1 MLRTGKFHGKAL
13 AVRTSSRSR
22 FKAGVGR
29 TPPHSGAISRE
40 VEMPVLHSGQSELF
54 RHSGRGQVSRKP
66 AAKKLRE
73 LAGHFATGVA
83 VITTRDTE
91 DRYYGLTVNAV
102 TSLSLDPPLYL
113 ICLDQTSNT
122 LSPILE
128 SQVFGLSFLQEGQ
141 GSVSNL
147 FAAKRENKFN
157 DVAYKLGYRGVP
169 LIEGAVATAVCGLEQ
184 TFPGGDH
191 TIVVGHIEDY
201 DITGGRPLI
210 FYQGHY
216 LDAAG

>member
-1 MLRTGKFHGKAL
+1 MSVLR
-13 AVRTSSRSR
+13 
-22 FKAGVGR
+22 
-29 TPPHSGAISRE
+29 P
-40 VEMPVLHSGQSELF
+40 GQSELM
-54 RHSGRGQVSRKP
+54 RHSGRGQVSRRP

-83 VITTRDTE
+83 VLTTRNTK

-102 TSLSLDPPLYL
+102 TSLSLEPPLYL

-122 LSPILE
+122 LPPILE

-141 GSVSNL
+141 RSVSNL
-147 FAAKRENKFN
+147 FAGKRENKFD
-157 DVAYKLGYRGVP
+157 DVAYRLGHLGVP
-169 LIEGAVATAVCGLEQ
+169 LIEGALATAVCGLER

-201 DITGGRPLI
+201 YITGGRPLI
-210 FYQGHY
+210 FYQGQY
-216 LDAAG
+216 LDGAD